1 MARFKSFGRKAHMP
15 FDIVSP
21 IKKPAERA
29 AEIEAGSLAT
39 ARIRPMAASSSQR
52 SAALLAACCSQVEDQ
67 LAAIRR
73 QCIGSGAQLA

>member
-29 AEIEAGSLAT
+29 AEIEVGSLTT
-39 ARIRPMAASSSQR
+39 ARSFSPYGGIIQPTLCRATCC
-52 SAALLAACCSQVEDQ
+52 LL
-67 LAAIRR
+67 
-73 QCIGSGAQLA
+73 